1 MNYLKNNICK
11 FTPLFKINYNIK
23 KNLICCCFFK
33 MYNKGYKDFN
43 LYLKGLSIIY
53 NYVTK
58 FIKDYTLRIF
68 IDNTIIHDKKIMNF
82 LKKMNKLEIVKY
94 ECPNFL
100 IENTHYHEG
109 LIGTLIRFFPMF
121 DFPNNDAKNVFI
133 TDIDTMIFKKILKTI
148 KYININKINDIYVIK
163 IGNISKNVKY
173 KYNSYKNIITPYSI
187 AQCFVSFMRINNNVI
202 INFINDV
209 KYNNTIYSYYYDMII
224 DSNFKNSNYSKEEFL
239 KKFKN
244 NTNFIYGVDE
254 YFINKTFTEYLIDNK
269 MPFAIDINFGIT
281 SLLYYILDN
290 DIYKT
295 PIQIK
300 LLNKLIDKIL
310 KKYNIYQKLSL
321 KNKHKIINNIHNNSE
336 LKININ
342 EYIYREFIK
351 SYKKDEYNFIYPKY
365 LYDFLLSDELFG
377 SYDFNMILFYNTT
390 HNNIVISK
398 NKFDDIFVNKLKKLK
413 KKYVT

>member
-1 MNYLKNNICK
+1 
-11 FTPLFKINYNIK
+11 
-23 KNLICCCFFK
+23 
-33 MYNKGYKDFN
+33 
-43 LYLKGLSIIY
+43 
-53 NYVTK
+53 
-58 FIKDYTLRIF
+58 
-68 IDNTIIHDKKIMNF
+68 MNF

-163 IGNISKNVKY
+163 IGNISKSVKY